1 MHFSVLV
8 LIPPDTDNIKAK
20 VEEILQPY
28 YSELEV
34 EPYKEYL
41 SEAKIIEELNYLAT
55 LPAKEIEKMVA
66 DWEIPSYD
74 LRTLAK
80 MELGAKLGWF
90 EEEADGIDSIGLYKM
105 TTINPQGKWDYY
117 RFIET
122 EPLDSGTAITYPC
135 RVADLPEV
143 VPYAIVTPN
152 GEWNELGEAV
162 GIQAFLKELNGDIT
176 VSDEEI
182 VWKNKLQEI
191 IKYYSEYICVALRC
205 HI

>member
-8 LIPPDTDNIKAK
+8 LMSPDTNNIKAK

-41 SEAKIIEELNYLAT
+41 SEAKITEEINYLAT
-55 LPAKEIEKMVA
+55 LPAKEIEKLAA
-66 DWEIPSYD
+66 DWEIPTHD

-80 MELGAKLGWF
+80 MELGDRLGWF

-135 RVADLPEV
+135 IVADLPEI

-152 GEWNELGEAV
+152 GEWHELGEVA
-162 GIQAFLKELNGDIT
+162 GIQAFLKKLHGDIT
-176 VSDEEI
+176 ASEEEI
-182 VWKNKLQEI
+182 VLKNKLREV
-191 IKYYSEYICVALRC
+191 IKYYLDYICVALRC

>member
-1 MHFSVLV
+1 MHFSALV
-8 LIPPDTDNIKAK
+8 LIPPDTNNIKAK
-20 VEEILQPY
+20 VEEILHPY

-41 SEAKIIEELNYLAT
+41 TEDKITEEIEYLAT
-55 LPAKEIEKMVA
+55 LTPEEIKKIAA
-66 DWEIPSYD
+66 DWEIPSHD
-74 LRTLAK
+74 LTTLAK
-80 MELGAKLGWF
+80 MELGNKLGWF

-135 RVADLPEV
+135 RVADLPKV

-152 GEWNELGEAV
+152 GRWHELGEMA
-162 GIQAFLKELNGDIT
+162 GIQAFLRELHGDIT
-176 VSDEEI
+176 VSEEEI
-182 VWKNKLQEI
+182 LWQNKISEV
-191 IKYYSEYICVALRC
+191 IKYYSDYICVALRC